1 MAISTQV
8 NNDLYKRALSDA
20 EKKRLAQ
27 IAQTQGA
34 GAASS
39 LALQMANSQNTT
51 TTPPITGGA
60 TTPTNTGGATGGS
73 AQAQAA
79 QAQAAQARAAE
90 ARQQA
95 QAQQERNR
103 IMTSGT
109 VQERNAL
116 LQRES
121 MQRNI
126 EMAQRSGNTQAAA
139 QMQQAM
145 EAQERARILSSGNQ
159 QQINQY
165 LIEQSRKQAQQQN
178 PYQAAVAA
186 ATPAGNAA
194 NAGHGLS
201 NAPTINGNYIWYGWM
216 GDNNM
221 TTMTDEDK
229 ANWNTAMAGW
239 QKGDYSAFNDNFQ
252 KAGNWSSYVDDKG
265 NVNGMLRYVGDGIG
279 GYVPVNGGQ
288 LLQNGFS
295 GDMGNYAFY
304 GPDGSVYTA
313 DSSGRLTKAGTWTAD
328 YDQVMKSGYYYNNP
342 DRYFV
347 GKDGKYYTYGGVPD
361 DKLEEWGYVRR
372 SDGIFYEP
380 DTIARNNALKNG
392 DITPEQLALAQAAA
406 SRNAGNIPGGIV
418 PGGSSSGGS
427 VSGGGSYTPTPAPS
441 SGGNTPTGATT
452 PSGGSVPSGGTG
464 ATGYTPYQLTLD
476 QFDYGTAPEWEGT
489 EYEQKRDA
497 ALEAAQNMRWDGS
510 EYQTERDRLLEE
522 AMRPYEGSPYDQQRD
537 EALARYGEEWQGSEY
552 QQKRDD
558 ALQRAENMR
567 WNYAPNTD
575 PVWQALQKQYRREG
589 QRATQ
594 DAMGQAAARTGG
606 IPSSYAMTAAS
617 QAGDYYAAQL
627 SDRIPQVYQDS
638 YQRYLQ
644 EFQKQLGISDQ
655 YQGFDDREYSRWADQ
670 QGKNL
675 DLADR
680 YNQYGRQDY
689 DQYRDRVSQQLSG
702 ADRYNGYDQTEYQR
716 YLDEYGQQ
724 LDAADRYQGYGA
736 QEYDRYRDRLGQWNT
751 DRNFQYGLNRDAVED
766 ARYAD
771 ETAYSRNYRAQRDAV
786 EDQRYDQQWAQQL
799 REYADAQGWKQAE
812 WQQYLREY
820 GDQLSE
826 KERQWAYQMA
836 RDAVEDNRWER
847 QYADSR
853 GDTAYERALRENEL
867 AYDRAWNEDE
877 RDYERGWDTTK
888 WNQALRE
895 YDDEQAQQ
903 AWNNDY
909 KLSGRNSGGS
919 GGGYSGGGS
928 GGGKSS
934 DTPAPASGGAQ
945 YDASGR
951 RTGTWQDSDGYTYNG
966 YHPDGQWKSQ
976 GYDAAWSSIQALAK
990 SEASKETVLTRIRSL
1005 VAQDRITDYEAEMM
1019 LVNLG
1024 YRTRSAGTGR
1034 NSIGPNNVQM
1044 VQ

>member
-1 MAISTQV
+1 MATIYST
-8 NNDLYKRALSDA
+8 ALSEADR
-20 EKKRLAQ
+20 KKLAQ

-39 LALQMANSQNTT
+39 AYLAKVNAGA
-51 TTPPITGGA
+51 TGGDTVAPPDTGVA
-60 TTPTNTGGATGGS
+60 TSANTGGATGNAYQQYLAAQDRKAQMD
-73 AQAQAA
+73 AQA
-79 QAQAAQARAAE
+79 
-90 ARQQA
+90 
-95 QAQQERNR
+95 ERNR

-116 LQRES
+116 LQQEA

-145 EAQERARILSSGNQ
+145 EAQERANVLGSGNQ

-186 ATPAGNAA
+186 ATPAA

-201 NAPTINGNYIWYGWM
+201 NAPTMNGNYIWYGWM

-313 DSSGRLTKAGTWTAD
+313 DGNGRLTKAGTWTAD
-328 YDQVMKSGYYYNNP
+328 YDQVMKNGYYYNNP
-342 DRYFV
+342 DRYFQ
-347 GKDGKYYTYGGVPD
+347 GKDGKFYTYGDVPD

-372 SDGIFYEP
+372 NDGIFYEP
-380 DTIARNNALKNG
+380 ETIARNNALKNG

-406 SRNAGNIPGGIV
+406 SRNAGNLP
-418 PGGSSSGGS
+418 SGNATPSG
-427 VSGGGSYTPTPAPS
+427 SGGGSGGSGYTP
-441 SGGNTPTGATT
+441 SGGNGGGSSGYTPSGGGTPSGGTTPTGAI
-452 PSGGSVPSGGTG
+452 GG
-464 ATGYTPYQLTLD
+464 TGYTPYQLTLD
-476 QFDYGTAPEWEGT
+476 QFDYGTAPEWNGT
-489 EYEQKRDA
+489 EYEQRRDA

-537 EALARYGEEWQGSEY
+537 DALARYGEEWQGSEY
-552 QQKRDD
+552 QAERDAALKR
-558 ALQRAENMR
+558 AQNMQ
-567 WNYAPNTD
+567 WNYDPDRD

-589 QRATQ
+589 DRASQ
-594 DAMGQAAARTGG
+594 EALAQAAMRTGG
-606 IPSSYAMTAAS
+606 LANSYAVTAAA

-627 SDRIPQVYQDS
+627 SDRLPQVYQDA
-638 YQRYLQ
+638 YNRYLN
-644 EFQKQLGISDQ
+644 EYQKQMELSGQ
-655 YQGFDDREYSRWADQ
+655 YAGYDDREYARWADQ

-680 YNQYGRQDY
+680 YNQYGQQDY
-689 DQYRDRVSQQLSG
+689 DHYRDRVSQQLSG

-716 YLDEYGQQ
+716 YMDEYGQQ
-724 LDAADRYQGYGA
+724 LDAADRYQSYGG

-751 DRNFQYGLNRDAVED
+751 DRAFQYGINRDAVED

-771 ETAYSRNYRAQRDAV
+771 ETAYSRNYRAQRDAI

-799 REYADAQGWKQAE
+799 REYADQQGWKAAE

-820 GDQLSE
+820 GDKMSQQ
-826 KERQWAYQMA
+826 EREWAYQQY
-836 RDAVEDNRWER
+836 RDAVGDNRWER

-867 AYDRAWNEDE
+867 AYDRAWNEENRDYTRGWNEDE
-877 RDYERGWDTTK
+877 RDYSRSWDTMK

-895 YDDEQAQQ
+895 YDDEMAQQ

-909 KLSGRNSGGS
+909 KLSGRSSGGS

-928 GGGKSS
+928 GGGSKSS
-934 DTPAPASGGAQ
+934 DTPAITSGNTQ

-976 GYDAAWSSIQALAK
+976 DYDAAWSSIQSLAK
-990 SEASKETVLTRIRSL
+990 SGASKETVLTRIRSL

-1019 LVNLG
+1019 LISLG
-1024 YRTRSAGTGR
+1024 YRTTSPSVGR

>member
-1 MAISTQV
+1 MAQTIYTQ
-8 NNDLYKRALSDA
+8 ALSDA

-27 IAQTQGA
+27 VTQTQGA

-39 LALQMANSQNTT
+39 LALQMANSKTT
-51 TTPPITGGA
+51 DTPPITGGA
-60 TTPTNTGGATGGS
+60 TTQPNTGGGATGGN

-90 ARQQA
+90 ARQQM

-116 LQRES
+116 LQQES

-145 EAQERARILSSGNQ
+145 EAQERARILNSGNQ

-186 ATPAGNAA
+186 AAPAGNAA

-201 NAPTINGNYIWYGWM
+201 NAPTLNGNYIWYGWM

-328 YDQVMKSGYYYNNP
+328 YDQVMKNGYYYNNP

-380 DTIARNNALKNG
+380 ETIARNNALKNG
-392 DITPEQLALAQAAA
+392 DITPEQLALARAAA
-406 SRNAGNIPGGIV
+406 SRNAGSIPGGIV

-441 SGGNTPTGATT
+441 SGGNTLPGATT
-452 PSGGSVPSGGTG
+452 PSGGSVPSGSTG
-464 ATGYTPYQLTLD
+464 ATGYTPYQLAVD

-497 ALEAAQNMRWDGS
+497 ALEAA
-510 EYQTERDRLLEE
+510 
-522 AMRPYEGSPYDQQRD
+522 MRPYEGSPYDQQRD
-537 EALARYGEEWQGSEY
+537 EALAWYGEEWQGSEY

-567 WNYAPNTD
+567 WNYDPNTD

-617 QAGDYYAAQL
+617 QARDYYAAQL

-689 DQYRDRVSQQLSG
+689 DQYRDRVSQ
-702 ADRYNGYDQTEYQR
+702 R
-716 YLDEYGQQ
+716 

-799 REYADAQGWKQAE
+799 REYADAQGWKAAE

-836 RDAVEDNRWER
+836 RDAVGDNRWER

-909 KLSGRNSGGS
+909 KLSGRSSGGSYS
-919 GGGYSGGGS
+919 GGGYSGGSS
-928 GGGKSS
+928 GGSKSS
-934 DTPAPASGGAQ
+934 DTPAPANPAAPASSGNYDKALSDVRAYQNAHSTTEVLQ
-945 YDASGR
+945 YIKRLINQGVITDDEASQMLLYFGYV
-951 RTGTWQDSDGYTYNG
+951 TGTGGGGSYAPG
-966 YHPDGQWKSQ
+966 S
-976 GYDAAWSSIQALAK
+976 
-990 SEASKETVLTRIRSL
+990 
-1005 VAQDRITDYEAEMM
+1005 
-1019 LVNLG
+1019 
-1024 YRTRSAGTGR
+1024 
-1034 NSIGPNNVQM
+1034 PNNVLM
-1044 VQ
+1044 TK

>member
-1 MAISTQV
+1 MAQTIYTQ
-8 NNDLYKRALSDA
+8 ALSDA

-39 LALQMANSQNTT
+39 LALQMANTRPTT
-51 TTPPITGGA
+51 DTPPITGGA
-60 TTPTNTGGATGGS
+60 TTQPNAGGGATGGN

-90 ARQQA
+90 ARQQM

-116 LQRES
+116 LQQEA

-145 EAQERARILSSGNQ
+145 EAQERARILNSGNQ

-201 NAPTINGNYIWYGWM
+201 NAPTLNGNYIWYGWM

-239 QKGDYSAFNDNFQ
+239 QKGDYSAFNDSFQ

-328 YDQVMKSGYYYNNP
+328 YDQVMKNGYYYNNP

-372 SDGIFYEP
+372 NDGIFYEP
-380 DTIARNNALKNG
+380 ETIARNKALASG
-392 DITPEQLALAQAAA
+392 EVTREQLAMQDFLERGGTLPG
-406 SRNAGNIPGGIV
+406 RNTPGNTTPS
-418 PGGSSSGGS
+418 GSSGSSYSGS

-441 SGGNTPTGATT
+441 SGGNTPTQGQPTQPA
-452 PSGGSVPSGGTG
+452 PSYQPVQTQPTQ
-464 ATGYTPYQLTLD
+464 TPYQAAVEEWSYD
-476 QFDYGTAPEWEGT
+476 PAPEWEGT
-489 EYEQKRDA
+489 E
-497 ALEAAQNMRWDGS
+497 
-510 EYQTERDRLLEE
+510 
-522 AMRPYEGSPYDQQRD
+522 YDQQRD
-537 EALARYGEEWQGSEY
+537 EALAAAGEKWQGSEY
-552 QQKRDD
+552 QPRRDE
-558 ALQRAENMR
+558 ALRRAEEMR
-567 WNYAPNTD
+567 WSYDPGTD
-575 PVWQALQKQYRREG
+575 PVWQAYQKQYRREG

-627 SDRIPQVYQDS
+627 SDRIPQVYQDA

-689 DQYRDRVSQQLSG
+689 DQYRDR
-702 ADRYNGYDQTEYQR
+702 
-716 YLDEYGQQ
+716 
-724 LDAADRYQGYGA
+724 
-736 QEYDRYRDRLGQWNT
+736 LGQWNT
-751 DRNFQYGLNRDAVED
+751 DRSFDYGRYRDRIGD

-771 ETAYSRNYRAQRDAV
+771 ETAYDRNYRAQRDAV

-799 REYADAQGWKQAE
+799 REYADQQGWKAAE

-867 AYDRAWNEDE
+867 AYDRAWNEENRDYTRGWNEDE
-877 RDYERGWDTTK
+877 RDYSRGWDTTK

-903 AWNNDY
+903 AWNNEY

-919 GGGYSGGGS
+919 GGGYSGGSS
-928 GGGKSS
+928 GGSKSS
-934 DTPAPASGGAQ
+934 DTPAPANPAAPASSGNYDKALSDVRAYQTTHSTTEVLQ
-945 YDASGR
+945 YIKRLINRGIITDDEASQMLLYFGYV
-951 RTGTWQDSDGYTYNG
+951 TGTGGGGSYAPG
-966 YHPDGQWKSQ
+966 S
-976 GYDAAWSSIQALAK
+976 
-990 SEASKETVLTRIRSL
+990 
-1005 VAQDRITDYEAEMM
+1005 
-1019 LVNLG
+1019 
-1024 YRTRSAGTGR
+1024 
-1034 NSIGPNNVQM
+1034 PNNVLM
-1044 VQ
+1044 TK